1 MRHTKK
7 ISFQSSLNDYLHIF
21 FPTADLKPLYSD
33 PSKVKII
40 EELILSYEKNLT
52 SPEGSFDGQ
61 PDSQEPATAYLW
73 VLYYMSQHFD
83 YLKDHQKALELVEKA
98 IEHTPTLIEL
108 FLLKGKIHKHLGNM
122 EMAVACLDEAQSLD
136 TADR

>member
-1 MRHTKK
+1 M
-7 ISFQSSLNDYLHIF
+7 
-21 FPTADLKPLYSD
+21 
-33 PSKVKII
+33 
-40 EELILSYEKNLT
+40 T

-83 YLKDHQKALELVEKA
+83 YLKDHQKALELAEKA